1 MYRCNLK
8 LPSLEYVLSGQLL
21 DQMLTLMTS
30 IFMYAATND
39 MVYLIH

>member
-1 MYRCNLK
+1 MYHCKLNLS
-8 LPSLEYVLSGQLL
+8 SLEYVLFGQLL

-30 IFMYAATND
+30 TFMYAATND